1 MKASK
6 LCDASVVMLGA
17 SGAVG
22 GIVAQSL
29 QAMPQIQRLTLINRR
44 LLEGFNAPRVQEH
57 ICDVESPPAYA
68 AQLAGHDCAICCLGV
83 GQPSKVSQA
92 EFIRI
97 DKTAALA
104 FATACK
110 AAGVRHFQ
118 LLSSVG
124 ADARSHFFYLRTKGE
139 LQQAIAALG
148 FERVSFVQPSMILT
162 PTNRYGLVSALFL
175 AVWPALS
182 VLMQGSWRKYRG
194 ITVANLGLAIA
205 KNVLN
210 PKQGTQTLQWD
221 EFQSL
226 IAA

>member
-1 MKASK
+1 MASPI
-6 LCDASVVMLGA
+6 SVVMLGA

-22 GIVAQSL
+22 GIVAQNL

-44 LLEGFNAPRVQEH
+44 QLVGFNAPKVQQH

-83 GQPSKVSQA
+83 GQPSKMSKA

-124 ADARSHFFYLRTKGE
+124 ADAQSRSFYLRTKGE
-139 LQQAIAALG
+139 LLDAIAALG
-148 FERVSFVQPSMILT
+148 FERVSIFQPSMILT
-162 PTNRYGLVSALFL
+162 PANRYGLSQGVLL
-175 AVWPALS
+175 AVWPTLS
-182 VLMQGSWRKYRG
+182 VLLQGGLRQYRG
-194 ITVANLGLAIA
+194 VAVADLGLAIA
-205 KNVLN
+205 KNVLK
-210 PKQGTQTLQWD
+210 PGRGPETLQWD
-221 EFQSL
+221 AFQSL
-226 IAA
+226 IAS

>member
-1 MKASK
+1 
-6 LCDASVVMLGA
+6 MLGA

-22 GIVAQSL
+22 GEVAQCL

-44 LLEGFNAPRVQEH
+44 QLDGFSAAKVLQH
-57 ICDVESPPAYA
+57 VCDVESPPAYA

-110 AAGVRHFQ
+110 AAGVRRFQ

-124 ADARSHFFYLRTKGE
+124 ADARSRSFYLRTKGE
-139 LQQAIAALG
+139 LQEAIAALG
-148 FERVSFVQPSMILT
+148 FERVSFFQPSMILT
-162 PTNRYGLVSALFL
+162 PTNRYGLSQGVLL
-175 AVWPALS
+175 AVWPTLS
-182 VLMQGSWRKYRG
+182 VLLQGGLRQYRG
-194 ITVANLGLAIA
+194 IAVADLGLAIA
-205 KNVLN
+205 RNVLKPN
-210 PKQGTQTLQWD
+210 QGAETLQWD
-221 EFQSL
+221 AFEGL